1 MDVDQ
6 ADGDGAGAPV
16 IKVIGV
22 GGGGTRI
29 VQFMRER
36 GLTGVQL
43 VVVDTNAQDLER
55 VTVPEKVQIGA
66 KTTGGVGTFFSH
78 EKGLKAVEE
87 SRTQLKYIVSGA
99 DLVIVVAGLGGGTSS
114 GASLAIAQIAR
125 ELGITTVALVTLPF
139 AFEGKKHALV
149 AQWFLCELA
158 PHVDAL
164 IAYDNNACL
173 SPRYGSISINKAFE
187 QVNARL
193 FHTMQGI
200 IASWQ
205 QHAFS
210 FERQLAL
217 VTRGGKVLVSWGQA
231 QGENA
236 VADAVAQALN
246 SPWRAALGGS
256 RAARLQAYALFE
268 HSVEDQ
274 AELTLPE
281 IHKFIGPDTNCL
293 CSCSCCDS
301 RFLAQGCAL
310 LALFVQI
317 ESFEA
322 AKKFENRSQLR
333 GLGLLSLTEPT

>member
-29 VQFMRER
+29 VQFMREH

-43 VVVDTNAQDLER
+43 VVVDTNARDLER
-55 VTVPEKVQIGA
+55 ATVPEKVQIGA
-66 KTTGGVGTFFSH
+66 KTTGGMGTFFSH
-78 EKGLKAVEE
+78 EKGLRVAEE
-87 SRTQLKYIVSGA
+87 SRAQLTHMVSGA
-99 DLVIVVAGLGGGTSS
+99 DLVIMVAGMGGGTSS

-125 ELGITTVALVTLPF
+125 KLGIEVLALVTLPC

-149 AQWFLCELA
+149 AQWFLCKLA
-158 PHVDAL
+158 PYIDTL
-164 IAYDNNACL
+164 IAYDNNDCL
-173 SPRYGSISINKAFE
+173 SPRDGAISVSTAFE
-187 QVNARL
+187 LVNARL
-193 FHTMQGI
+193 FHTLQGI

-210 FERQLAL
+210 FEQQLAL

-236 VADAVAQALN
+236 VTEVVAQALN
-246 SPWRAALGGS
+246 SPWRAALAGS

-268 HSVEDQ
+268 HTIKDQ

-281 IHKFIGPDTNCL
+281 IYKFIGPDINCL

-301 RFLAQGCAL
+301 RFLAQGCAI

-322 AKKFENRSQLR
+322 
-333 GLGLLSLTEPT
+333 T

>member
-22 GGGGTRI
+22 GGGGTRS
-29 VQFMRER
+29 VQFMREH

-43 VVVDTNAQDLER
+43 VVVDTNARDLER
-55 VTVPEKVQIGA
+55 ATVPEKVQIGA
-66 KTTGGVGTFFSH
+66 KTTGGMGTFFSH
-78 EKGLKAVEE
+78 EKGLRVAEE
-87 SRTQLKYIVSGA
+87 SRAQLTHMVSGA
-99 DLVIVVAGLGGGTSS
+99 DLVIMVAGMGGGTSS

-125 ELGITTVALVTLPF
+125 KLGIEVLALVTLPF

-149 AQWFLCELA
+149 AQWFLCKLA
-158 PHVDAL
+158 PYIDTL
-164 IAYDNNACL
+164 IAYDNNDCL
-173 SPRYGSISINKAFE
+173 SPRDGAISVSTAFE
-187 QVNARL
+187 LVNARL
-193 FHTMQGI
+193 FHTLQGI

-210 FERQLAL
+210 FEQQLAL

-236 VADAVAQALN
+236 VTEVVAQALN
-246 SPWRAALGGS
+246 SPWRAALACS

-268 HSVEDQ
+268 HTIKDQ

-281 IHKFIGPDTNCL
+281 IYKFIGPDINCL
-293 CSCSCCDS
+293 CSCSCCDA
-301 RFLAQGCAL
+301 RFLAQGCAI

-322 AKKFENRSQLR
+322 
-333 GLGLLSLTEPT
+333 T

>member
-36 GLTGVQL
+36 GLTGVQF

-55 VTVPEKVQIGA
+55 ATVPEKVQIGA
-66 KTTGGVGTFFSH
+66 KTTGGLGTFFTH
-78 EKGLKAVEE
+78 EKGLKAAEE
-87 SRTQLKYIVSGA
+87 SRAELKQELAGA
-99 DLVIVVAGLGGGTSS
+99 DLVIIVAGMGGGTSS

-125 ELGITTVALVTLPF
+125 KLGIEVLALVTLPF

-164 IAYDNNACL
+164 VVHDNNDFL
-173 SPRYGSISINKAFE
+173 SPRDGAMSVSKAFE
-187 QVNARL
+187 LVNARL
-193 FHTMQGI
+193 FHAMQGI
-200 IASWQ
+200 ISSWQ
-205 QHAFS
+205 QDAFS

-217 VTRGGKVLVSWGQA
+217 VTQGGKVLVSWGQA

-236 VADAVAQALN
+236 VAEVVAQALN

-268 HSVEDQ
+268 HTIEDQ
-274 AELTLPE
+274 AELALPE
-281 IHKFIGPDTNCL
+281 IHKFIGPDINCL
-293 CSCSCCDS
+293 CSCNCCDS
-301 RFLAQGCAL
+301 RFLAQGCAI

-317 ESFEA
+317 ESFETTQ
-322 AKKFENRSQLR
+322 KSSRTGRNCTV
-333 GLGLLSLTEPT
+333 LGF

>member
-1 MDVDQ
+1 MDEDQ
-6 ADGDGAGAPV
+6 ADGDGVGAPV

-22 GGGGTRI
+22 GGGGGNA
-29 VQFMRER
+29 VQHMINIGLDGAQFCVVNTSRQALARSTAPVKIEIGVKCCGGLSAGCDFER
-36 GLTGVQL
+36 G
-43 VVVDTNAQDLER
+43 R
-55 VTVPEKVQIGA
+55 
-66 KTTGGVGTFFSH
+66 
-78 EKGLKAVEE
+78 KAAEE
-87 SRTQLKYIVSGA
+87 SRAELKQELAGA
-99 DLVIVVAGLGGGTSS
+99 DLVILVAGLGGGTSG
-114 GASLAIAQIAR
+114 GASPVIAQIAR
-125 ELGITTVALVTLPF
+125 ELGIATVALVTLPF

-210 FERQLAL
+210 FEQQLAL
-217 VTRGGKVLVSWGQA
+217 VTRGGKVLVSWSQA

-236 VADAVAQALN
+236 VNKVVAQALN

-293 CSCSCCDS
+293 CSCSW
-301 RFLAQGCAL
+301 
-310 LALFVQI
+310 
-317 ESFEA
+317 
-322 AKKFENRSQLR
+322 QLH
-333 GLGLLSLTEPT
+333 GLRLLSPTEPT

>member
-36 GLTGVQL
+36 GLTGVQF

-55 VTVPEKVQIGA
+55 ATVPEKVQIGA
-66 KTTGGVGTFFSH
+66 KTTGGLGTFFTH
-78 EKGLKAVEE
+78 EKGLKAAEE
-87 SRTQLKYIVSGA
+87 SRAELKQELAGA
-99 DLVIVVAGLGGGTSS
+99 DLVIIVAGMGGGTSS

-125 ELGITTVALVTLPF
+125 KLGIEVLALVTLPF

-158 PHVDAL
+158 PHVDTL
-164 IAYDNNACL
+164 IAYDNNDFMSLRDGAM
-173 SPRYGSISINKAFE
+173 SVSTAFE
-187 QVNARL
+187 LVNARL
-193 FHTMQGI
+193 FHTLQGI

-210 FERQLAL
+210 FEQQLAL

-236 VADAVAQALN
+236 VAGAVEQALN
-246 SPWRAALGGS
+246 SPWRAALGCS

-268 HSVEDQ
+268 HTIEDQ

-281 IHKFIGPDTNCL
+281 IHKFIGLDINCQCN
-293 CSCSCCDS
+293 CSYCDS
-301 RFLAQGCAL
+301 RFLAQGCAI

-317 ESFEA
+317 KSFEVTQI
-322 AKKFENRSQLR
+322 SGQQD
-333 GLGLLSLTEPT
+333 LLQEG

>member
-55 VTVPEKVQIGA
+55 ATVPEKVQIGA
-66 KTTGGVGTFFSH
+66 KTTGGLGTFFTH
-78 EKGLKAVEE
+78 EKGLKAAEE
-87 SRTQLKYIVSGA
+87 SRAELKQELAGA
-99 DLVIVVAGLGGGTSS
+99 DLVIIVAGMGGGTSS

-125 ELGITTVALVTLPF
+125 KLGIEVLALVTLPF

-149 AQWFLCELA
+149 AQWFLCELT
-158 PHVDAL
+158 PYVDAL
-164 IAYDNNACL
+164 IAHDNNDFM
-173 SPRYGSISINKAFE
+173 SPRDGAMSVSKVFE
-187 QVNARL
+187 LVNARL

-200 IASWQ
+200 VASWQ
-205 QHAFS
+205 QRAFS

-236 VADAVAQALN
+236 VADA
-246 SPWRAALGGS
+246 LGV
-256 RAARLQAYALFE
+256 RL
-268 HSVEDQ
+268 
-274 AELTLPE
+274 
-281 IHKFIGPDTNCL
+281 
-293 CSCSCCDS
+293 
-301 RFLAQGCAL
+301 
-310 LALFVQI
+310 
-317 ESFEA
+317 
-322 AKKFENRSQLR
+322 
-333 GLGLLSLTEPT
+333 

>member
-1 MDVDQ
+1 M
-6 ADGDGAGAPV
+6 
-16 IKVIGV
+16 
-22 GGGGTRI
+22 
-29 VQFMRER
+29 
-36 GLTGVQL
+36 TGFQL
-43 VVVDTNAQDLER
+43 VVVDTNARDLEHAQ
-55 VTVPEKVQIGA
+55 VPEKVQIGA
-66 KTTGGVGTFFSH
+66 KTTGGMGTFFTH
-78 EKGLKAVEE
+78 EKGLRAAEE
-87 SRTQLKYIVSGA
+87 SRAQLTHMVSGA
-99 DLVIVVAGLGGGTSS
+99 DLVIVVAGMGGGTGR
-114 GASLAIAQIAR
+114 GASLAIAQTAH
-125 ELGITTVALVTLPF
+125 ELGIATVALVTLPF

-158 PHVDAL
+158 PYVDAL
-164 IAYDNNACL
+164 IAYDNNAFL
-173 SPRYGSISINKAFE
+173 SPRDGAISISKAFE

-210 FERQLAL
+210 FEQQLAL

-236 VADAVAQALN
+236 VNKVVAQALN
-246 SPWRAALGGS
+246 SPWREALGGS

-274 AELTLPE
+274 AELTLPG

-301 RFLAQGCAL
+301 RFLAQGCAI

-322 AKKFENRSQLR
+322 
-333 GLGLLSLTEPT
+333 T